1 MVKEYF
7 LRKMLEKQL
16 KDVPETEREKL
27 ITLVTQNPELFQKIA
42 VAAKTKMDSGM
53 EQMAAMQSA
62 MLEYKDE
69 LESVTKNLA

>member
-27 ITLVTQNPELFQKIA
+27 ITLVTQNPEFFQKIA